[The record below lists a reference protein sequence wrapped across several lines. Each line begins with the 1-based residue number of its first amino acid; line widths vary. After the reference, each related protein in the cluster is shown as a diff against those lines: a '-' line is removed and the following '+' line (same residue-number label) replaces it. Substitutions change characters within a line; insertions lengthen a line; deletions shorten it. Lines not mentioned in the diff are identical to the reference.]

1 MAPAGPKLTECQ
13 IGERAMGGNWIDAVG
28 GNGASP
34 MGGNWADSA
43 GASGPQVFAMRTDH
57 PLAEIP
63 VPANLAATFRA
74 SDWDPDLLA
83 LTILPQ
89 FMKAKV
95 GTKTWETAIT
105 LPAPAAITQP
115 MIDDMLI
122 LAITE
127 RPDALGEIVQQNQN
141 FQVCWLQLLNVGRT
155 SHPHTYLL
163 MKLIARCGE
172 LAMMMLK
179 RRNPARPRPSQ
190 VCPMLYPP
198 VPVPGHASYPA
209 GHALIGS
216 LTSACLAELIPAHA
230 QALEVLAARVGFN
243 RVLAGL
249 HFRQDV
255 DVGLDVGRQLKPFVQ
270 QCRLYKDTL
279 AAAQAE
285 WA

>member
-1 MAPAGPKLTECQ
+1 
-13 IGERAMGGNWIDAVG
+13 MGGNWFDALG
-28 GNGASP
+28 GNWNSP
-34 MGGNWADSA
+34 MGGNWADTATSP
-43 GASGPQVFAMRTDH
+43 GPQVFAMRADR

-63 VPANLAATFRA
+63 VPANLTAKFRA

-83 LTILPQ
+83 LAIMPQ

-95 GTKTWETAIT
+95 GTKTWDAAIA
-105 LPAPAAITQP
+105 LPGPAAITQA
-115 MIDDMLI
+115 MIDDLLI

-127 RPDALGEIVQQNQN
+127 RPDALSEIVQQNQN
-141 FQVCWLQLLNVGRT
+141 FQTSWLQLLNISRA
-155 SHPHTYLL
+155 SHPQTYLL

-179 RRNPARPRPSQ
+179 LRNPTRPRPSQ

-216 LTSACLAELIPAHA
+216 FTSACLAELVPAHA
-230 QALEVLAARVGFN
+230 QALEALAARVGFN
-243 RVLAGL
+243 RVIAGL

-255 DVGLDVGRQLKPFVQ
+255 DVGLQVGQQLKPFIK
-270 QCRLYKDTL
+270 QCQLYKDTL
-279 AAAQAE
+279 VAAQAE
-285 WA
+285 WV